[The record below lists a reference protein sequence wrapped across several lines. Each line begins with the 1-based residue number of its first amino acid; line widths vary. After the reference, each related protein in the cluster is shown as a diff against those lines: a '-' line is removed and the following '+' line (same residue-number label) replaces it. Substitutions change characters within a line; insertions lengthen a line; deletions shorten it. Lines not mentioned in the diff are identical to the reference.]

1 MGGEAGMRGCEVAD
15 YLCEASACE
24 GQKLGGACDRG
35 TSKYTDDVAT

>member
-24 GQKLGGACDRG
+24 GQKLGGLVIG
-35 TSKYTDDVAT
+35 GPVSIQMM